1 VDESVAMDEAEVKLK
16 NSIAPKLTKAPPA
29 PKVARYLQIENKI
42 RALFKYD
49 PAATGRCAEAVT
61 RIVPVERPRI

>member
-1 VDESVAMDEAEVKLK
+1 MDESVAMDEAEVKLK

-42 RALFKYD
+42 RALIKYD
-49 PAATGRCAEAVT
+49 LAATAALCSSRYENC
-61 RIVPVERPRI
+61 PR